1 MKDPIEVGD
10 VVQPIAGGPL
20 LTVERLLV
28 EDDGSRAICVKK
40 SRENS
45 ISKIE
50 LSVDI
55 LKKFDP
61 RFLQLNPAF
70 F

>member
-1 MKDPIEVGD
+1 MKNSIEVGD

-20 LTVERLLV
+20 LTVERLLI
-28 EDDGSRAICVKK
+28 EGRANRAICIK
-40 SRENS
+40 STPISS

-50 LSVDI
+50 LPVET

-61 RFLQLNPAF
+61 RFLQLSPAF